1 MIHEHMLSYLV
12 TTDFDSPAQIALSW
26 GTAILTLAFGVYAW
40 MTWEWS
46 FMWVVSGIV
55 SILLCIF
62 NPLRW
67 MQRKLTGIIKRPSH

>member
-1 MIHEHMLSYLV
+1 MLHEHMLSYLV
-12 TTDFDSPAQIALSW
+12 KTDFDSPAQIALSW
-26 GTAILTLAFGVYAW
+26 GSGMLTLAFGIYAW
-40 MTWEWS
+40 MTWGWS
-46 FMWVVSGIV
+46 FMWVVSGIL